1 MIGFILMFA
10 AAAATSDPNLQRQKM
25 RTKCQKKKKITK
37 QKKTKEKHVALKEYD
52 FDNYFHFLHSKSCKG
67 NFLSSKLDDSKRSFN
82 DPN

>member
-10 AAAATSDPNLQRQKM
+10 AAAAASDPNLQRQKM

-37 QKKTKEKHVALKEYD
+37 QKKAKEKHVALKEYD